1 MKRNFIPIV
10 RKFTKIASV
19 LALAA
24 IVSVA
29 SLYIFVYTTKE
40 NVNIHFYLTDS
51 QDPQNEVQLQLQEDL
66 TFTPGIS
73 TSLNLVKV
81 DGSKQFQSMQG
92 FGAAL
97 TDSSAWL
104 LKEVLNASLYEEV
117 MKMLFDPIE
126 GIGMSYIRIPVG
138 SSDCALEFYSYDDT
152 APDLDDF
159 SIVHDEHYIIPLLKD
174 ALKLN
179 PSLKLVA
186 SPWSAPGWMKLG
198 NNATDP
204 ETKGLIGGNLAPKMH
219 EVYANYLVKFLRS
232 YAEHNITINA
242 LTIQNEQFYSPPE
255 YPGMTMNVSQ
265 TQEFGVILASA
276 ISNADLDTDLYILD
290 HNWGQYEKALEI
302 LSDKDLRES
311 VKGVAWHGYGETK
324 PDWQSVVRKQYPSE
338 SHIFTEISPLSAYT
352 SFPHNLEWTYHNI
365 YVGSIRNWAEAV
377 LLWNLALDQNGGPI
391 LTNSTELRG
400 VLTVPRSGNQQTEPV
415 QYHGEYYM
423 IGHLSKFVEAGAVRI
438 ASSKNV
444 NDLET
449 IAFKNPDGSKVLV
462 VSNPTEESKSFGIS
476 WDFRSVQTS
485 IGARSLATYIWP

>member
-159 SIVHDEHYIIPLLKD
+159 SIAHDEDYIIPLLKD
-174 ALKLN
+174 AKSLNPDLKLM
-179 PSLKLVA
+179 A
-186 SPWSAPGWMKLG
+186 SPWSAPGWMKMG
-198 NNATDP
+198 NNMSDP
-204 ETKGLIGGNLAPKMH
+204 STKGLINGTLNPDKY
-219 EVYANYLVKFLRS
+219 EEYANYLVKFLLAYENHGLS
-232 YAEHNITINA
+232 FDAIT
-242 LTIQNEQFYSPPE
+242 LQNEQFYTP
-255 YPGMTMNVSQ
+255 
-265 TQEFGVILASA
+265 
-276 ISNADLDTDLYILD
+276 
-290 HNWGQYEKALEI
+290 
-302 LSDKDLRES
+302 
-311 VKGVAWHGYGETK
+311 
-324 PDWQSVVRKQYPSE
+324 
-338 SHIFTEISPLSAYT
+338 
-352 SFPHNLEWTYHNI
+352 
-365 YVGSIRNWAEAV
+365 
-377 LLWNLALDQNGGPI
+377 
-391 LTNSTELRG
+391 
-400 VLTVPRSGNQQTEPV
+400 
-415 QYHGEYYM
+415 
-423 IGHLSKFVEAGAVRI
+423 
-438 ASSKNV
+438 
-444 NDLET
+444 
-449 IAFKNPDGSKVLV
+449 
-462 VSNPTEESKSFGIS
+462 
-476 WDFRSVQTS
+476 
-485 IGARSLATYIWP
+485 